1 MKQAV
6 ESEMSQKMIA
16 CEREQSRMRVGDTLR
31 KQQSLIINEMVIALQ
46 RLQITARGI
55 EDNSEMNK

>member
-31 KQQSLIINEMVIALQ
+31 KQQSLIINEMVIAL
-46 RLQITARGI
+46 
-55 EDNSEMNK
+55 